1 MAPGMLHC
9 GGGPGPN
16 SFGQSLPQAKPLS
29 NAPEHD
35 ILSALE
41 HWVEEGVGPESI
53 VAVKYVSNDPSRGIA
68 RTRPLCAYPKTA
80 VYKGTGSTDDAAN
93 FECRKPRERNEDD
106 DN

>member
-1 MAPGMLHC
+1 MLHC

-29 NAPEHD
+29 SAPEND

-41 HWVEEGVGPESI
+41 RWVEHGIAPESI
-53 VAVKYVSNDPSRGIA
+53 VAVKYVKDNPAQGIA

-93 FECRKPRERNEDD
+93 FECRKPERQDD
-106 DN
+106 EEENAD